1 MAFSQMITL
10 LNLDQAGVPSG
21 LFQSSSRLALGLALG
36 LGVCAAV
43 TSMSGCD
50 QPTDSSPP
58 TEKVV
63 VAGKTFQLER
73 ALNDETRFKGL
84 SGRTEIKPD
93 GGMIFAF
100 PKPNDLQFV
109 MRDCPVPID
118 IIYLD
123 AAGRVTAAH
132 KMVAEPPR
140 AEDEKELKPPQG
152 FPNAPKWTWTNEKYE
167 NRLKKYP
174 SRFPAQY
181 VIELKGNTLD
191 EIKVKEGD
199 KVEFDKD
206 GLKKQAQ

>member
-1 MAFSQMITL
+1 MITL
-10 LNLDQAGVPSG
+10 LNLDQAGLSNT
-21 LFQSSSRLALGLALG
+21 LFHNGARWALGLALG
-36 LGVCAAV
+36 LGTCAAV
-43 TSMSGCD
+43 SSMTGCD
-50 QPTDSSPP
+50 QPTDTP

-73 ALNDETRFKGL
+73 SLNDETRFKGL
-84 SGRTEIKPD
+84 SLRTEIKPD
-93 GGMIFAF
+93 GGMIFVF

-109 MRDCPVPID
+109 MRDCPIPID

-123 AAGRVTAAH
+123 AAGRVTASH

-152 FPNAPKWTWTNEKYE
+152 FPNAPKWTWINEKYE
-167 NRLKKYP
+167 SRLKKYP